1 MNPIMD
7 WIENEL
13 LITPNLQIKLFKTII
28 IVLIL
33 AFMYVF
39 LKRLVYKL
47 VDDNKVYYR
56 SKKSMSFII
65 FILAFILVGRIWFQG
80 IQSITTFIGLFSAGL
95 ALIMKDVILNIAGW
109 IYIKLKSPLKVG
121 DRIEIDGIAG
131 DVIDIQVF
139 SFVLME
145 IRNWIDADQST
156 GRIVYIPNVTIFN
169 EALLNYSKGIPFIWN
184 EIPISIPLE
193 SNWKKAKEIL
203 KEIAK
208 KHGEVISSKA
218 EESIQEASKK
228 FSLYNAQLEPTVY
241 TKIDTSSSSI
251 MLTIRY
257 MCPYRN
263 RRGSAELIYEEI
275 LDEFMKHED
284 IEFAYPTYIVYK
296 DDEKNRVINSNFN
309 NPTD

>member
-1 MNPIMD
+1 MD

-13 LITPNLQIKLFKTII
+13 LITPNVQIKLFKTII
-28 IVLIL
+28 IILIL
-33 AFMYVF
+33 GFIYVF
-39 LKRLVYKL
+39 LKKLIYRL

-56 SKKSMSFII
+56 SKKSMSYLI
-65 FILAFILVGRIWFQG
+65 FVLAFILVGRIWFQG
-80 IQSITTFIGLFSAGL
+80 IQSLTTFIGLFSAGL
-95 ALIMKDVILNIAGW
+95 AIVMKDVILNIAGW
-109 IYIKLKSPLKVG
+109 IYIKLKSPLRVG

-184 EIPISIPLE
+184 EIPISVPFE
-193 SNWKKAKEIL
+193 SNWKKAKALL
-203 KEIAK
+203 KDIATR
-208 KHGEVISSKA
+208 HGEVISSKA

-241 TKIDTSSSSI
+241 TKIDTPSSSI
-251 MLTIRY
+251 VLTLRY

-284 IEFAYPTYIVYK
+284 IEFAYPTQIIYK
-296 DDEKNRVINSNFN
+296 DDEKNRVKNVHFDNFSN
-309 NPTD
+309 

>member
-1 MNPIMD
+1 MDPIMD

-13 LITPNLQIKLFKTII
+13 LITPNVQIKLFKTII
-28 IVLIL
+28 IILIL
-33 AFMYVF
+33 GFIYVF
-39 LKRLVYKL
+39 LKKLIYRL

-56 SKKSMSFII
+56 SKKSMSYLI
-65 FILAFILVGRIWFQG
+65 FVLAFILVGRIWFQG
-80 IQSITTFIGLFSAGL
+80 IQSLTTFIGLFSAGL
-95 ALIMKDVILNIAGW
+95 AIVMKDVILNIAGW
-109 IYIKLKSPLKVG
+109 MYIKLKSPLRVG

-184 EIPISIPLE
+184 EIPISVPFE
-193 SNWKKAKEIL
+193 SNWKKAKGLL
-203 KEIAK
+203 KEIATR
-208 KHGEVISSKA
+208 HGEVISSKA

-241 TKIDTSSSSI
+241 TKIDTPSSSI
-251 MLTIRY
+251 VLTLRY

-284 IEFAYPTYIVYK
+284 IEFAYPTQIIYK
-296 DDEKNRVINSNFN
+296 DDEKNRVKNVHFDNFSN
-309 NPTD
+309 

>member
-1 MNPIMD
+1 MD

-13 LITPNLQIKLFKTII
+13 LITPNVQIKLFKTII
-28 IVLIL
+28 IILIL
-33 AFMYVF
+33 GFIYVF
-39 LKRLVYKL
+39 LKKLIYRLV
-47 VDDNKVYYR
+47 DNNKVYYR
-56 SKKSMSFII
+56 SKKSMSYLI
-65 FILAFILVGRIWFQG
+65 FVLAFILVGRIWFQG
-80 IQSITTFIGLFSAGL
+80 IQSLTTFIGLFSAGL
-95 ALIMKDVILNIAGW
+95 AIVMKDVILNIAGW
-109 IYIKLKSPLKVG
+109 MYIKLKSPLRVG

-184 EIPISIPLE
+184 EIPISVPFE
-193 SNWKKAKEIL
+193 SNWKKAKGLL
-203 KEIAK
+203 KEIATR
-208 KHGEVISSKA
+208 HGEVISSKA

-241 TKIDTSSSSI
+241 TKIDTPSSSI
-251 MLTIRY
+251 ILTLRY

-284 IEFAYPTYIVYK
+284 IEFAYPTQIIYK
-296 DDEKNRVINSNFN
+296 DDEKNRVKNVHFDNFSN
-309 NPTD
+309 